1 MTVSMALTKIAKYEH
16 DIGVRANF
24 ASPSMNPG
32 NVALWVQTVNHER
45 LTNTRPLELDDV
57 WSIDAENRRDTVLAD
72 RAAQIAQNAEDEA
85 GK

>member
-1 MTVSMALTKIAKYEH
+1 MTRALANIARYERFV
-16 DIGVRANF
+16 GTRADF
-24 ASPSMNPG
+24 ASPFRNPG
-32 NVALWVQTVNHER
+32 RVVEWVQTCNRETGSNER
-45 LTNTRPLELDDV
+45 PIQLDDV